1 MSFFDL
7 LFEVSNEDRTRI
19 LLELKNEPISY
30 SGLSR
35 KLDITTQEVSRHLSR
50 LNERGLTYRRSDG
63 LPDLT
68 PMGEL
73 VLRQLKSL
81 EFTSQYSDYF
91 REHTLAS
98 IPDQFVSRLGEL
110 WVSTLVD
117 NVMLAV
123 HNVEKVLREA
133 EFYILN
139 INMPYIASAFPFI
152 REAYDKGVKG
162 RFLHGKD
169 LELPSEM
176 RDDRERV
183 LDPQLIDSFRR
194 RGIHNEK
201 LLETDVVMY
210 MSEKEVAIISFPLQ
224 DGLYDFRGFCSMD
237 KNFLNWCQDLFE
249 YYWTRGNKPT
259 IE

>member
-1 MSFFDL
+1 MSFYDL

-19 LLELKNEPISY
+19 LLELKSEPISY

-35 KLDITTQEVSRHLSR
+35 KLSITTQEVSRHLSR
-50 LNERGLTYRRSDG
+50 LNERGLTYRRPDG

-81 EFTSQYSDYF
+81 EFTSYYSDYF
-91 REHTLAS
+91 REHTLTS

-110 WVSTLVD
+110 RVSTLVD

-133 EFYILN
+133 DSYLLN

-152 REAYDKGVKG
+152 REAYDRGVKG

-169 LELPSEM
+169 LMLPSEM
-176 RDDRERV
+176 KDDRERV
-183 LDPQLIDSFRR
+183 LDTQLIDSFRR
-194 RGIHNEK
+194 KGIHNEK
-201 LLETDVVMY
+201 LLKTDVVMY
-210 MSEKEVAIISFPLQ
+210 MSEKEVAILSFPLR
-224 DGLYDFRGFCSMD
+224 DGIYDFRGFSSID
-237 KNFLNWCQDLFE
+237 KRFLDWCRDIFE
-249 YYWTRGNKPT
+249 YCWARGISPN
-259 IE
+259 IG